1 MDARMFLDPRIQN
14 PRQTYLSDLYRKRRA
29 VYSYQPL
36 KNSEWTAVPPQKRV
50 RIIEL
55 LGTKRAVELCPPGLS
70 DMWGISF
77 KAPLGVSCID
87 TKRFKRKIT
96 PFWKPGWYGKN
107 DAQQWQSLNCC
118 SYLWPNAFK
127 TRGRQWWKGM
137 FASCFHPHFEIVSIF
152 TSKTMIEKMSWQINF
167 LWWLHDK
174 CANPTQGGW

>member
-1 MDARMFLDPRIQN
+1 MQ
-14 PRQTYLSDLYRKRRA
+14 YL
-29 VYSYQPL
+29 YSSNRVDGCTHVLGPSYSEPSANVPFRPL
-36 KNSEWTAVPPQKRV
+36 SQKKGGLFVSATEKFRVDSCSTTKRV

-118 SYLWPNAFK
+118 SYLWPQCFQN
-127 TRGRQWWKGM
+127 TWETMMEGHVCLM
-137 FASCFHPHFEIVSIF
+137 FPSTF
-152 TSKTMIEKMSWQINF
+152 
-167 LWWLHDK
+167 
-174 CANPTQGGW
+174 